1 MRVFFSRTGGF
12 APMPVRCKL
21 DTDSMEPAQAQ
32 ILLSLVDSTG
42 ILSLASAEVK
52 GNDMHYYTVE
62 VEKEGR
68 SHRVRFDQISLP
80 PKIKPLID
88 YLMANSKPVGA

>member
-12 APMPVRCKL
+12 VPLPLRCKL
-21 DTDSMEPAQAQ
+21 DSEQMEPGEAQKLQ
-32 ILLSLVDSTG
+32 RLVDDSGVLSLT
-42 ILSLASAEVK
+42 SAEVK

-62 VEKEGR
+62 VEREGR

-80 PKIKPLID
+80 PQLKPLID
-88 YLMANSKPVGA
+88 YLMAQAKQV